1 MSTFFMFGKYSSDA
15 FKGMGSKR
23 TSEANKIIKKH
34 GGAVKEMYALLGKKD
49 LVFILDFPEMQQ
61 AMKAAIA
68 LSKLT
73 GIAFETSPAVTVN
86 EFDKML
92 GDI

>member
-1 MSTFFMFGKYSSDA
+1 MSTFIMFGKYSSEGL
-15 FKGMGSKR
+15 KGMSANR
-23 TSEANKIIKKH
+23 TKEATEAIKKN
-34 GGAVKEMYALLGKKD
+34 GGQVKEMYALLGDKD
-49 LVFILDFPEMQQ
+49 LVFILDFPNTEK

-73 GIAFETSPAVTVN
+73 GIAFTTSPAISVT

-92 GDI
+92 SDL